1 MPDSLARGSATKGQ
15 PASDRTAANT
25 CLAGCTA
32 RAEDA
37 RSTAGNWLVTV
48 TWPSGIITWEAL
60 ATLGRLDYFEGVE
73 RGITN
78 YYDSS
83 TIISDTAIGSVHFLR
98 AS

>member
-1 MPDSLARGSATKGQ
+1 MPGSLARGSATKAQ
-15 PASDRTAANT
+15 PASDRRASSK

-48 TWPSGIITWEAL
+48 TWPSGIITWEEL

-73 RGITN
+73 APITD
-78 YYDSS
+78 YYD
-83 TIISDTAIGSVHFLR
+83 
-98 AS
+98 